1 VIFLQHCLT
10 QHARITCAKRAL
22 CCAALLS
29 ALYRFTNWTKSECLI
44 EDCTEAA
51 THVDIV
57 VDIAALKALLDSRLP
72 LVFKG
77 MSVQRAALPWPEA
90 L

>member
-1 VIFLQHCLT
+1 VL
-10 QHARITCAKRAL
+10 L
-22 CCAALLS
+22 C

-51 THVDIV
+51 TRVDIV

-77 MSVQRAALPWPEA
+77 RPVQRAALPWPEA

>member
-1 VIFLQHCLT
+1 V
-10 QHARITCAKRAL
+10 L
-22 CCAALLS
+22 C
-29 ALYRFTNWTKSECLI
+29 RFTNWTKHECLV

-51 THVDIV
+51 TKVDIV
-57 VDIAALKALLDSRLP
+57 VDLAAFKALLDSRLP

-77 MSVQRAALPWPEA
+77 WPVGKAALPWPEA